1 MRLSARERAQLI
13 AAARLYYEDNLTQAE
28 IAKRLG
34 VSRPI
39 VSKMLTRAREVG
51 IVHIEIRGGDDQ
63 DSDVLEQ
70 LQRKYGLSGGLVL
83 PNGKPLLEQAARYL
97 ALETAADK
105 NLGLGWG
112 YLAGDIVEKMSATK
126 LHNQDGFIYPLI
138 GHAHFNLNGYHPDQ
152 LVRRWGETMG
162 RVPYYLNCPALP
174 DSVEQRD
181 ALEVTADYQVVQAL
195 WGQMDASIIF
205 LRNFPSVPDEGT
217 ATRFG
222 DALQKQR
229 AVGSFLSYYFNE
241 RGEFISGNNDYCL
254 HIPLALLRRCR
265 KIVGVGLNVGV
276 KALRGALATGLIT
289 HLVVSREQALSLIHI

>member
-1 MRLSARERAQLI
+1 MLSARERAQLI
-13 AAARLYYEDNLTQAE
+13 AAARLYYEDDLTQAE

-39 VSKMLTRAREVG
+39 VSKMLARAREVG
-51 IVHIEIRGGDDQ
+51 IVHIEIRGGDEQ

-70 LQRKYGLSGGLVL
+70 LQHKYGLTGGLVL
-83 PNGKPLLEQAARYL
+83 SNSRDALEQAARYL
-97 ALETAADK
+97 AMETAADK

-126 LHNQDGFIYPLI
+126 LHTQEGFIYPLI
-138 GHAHFNLNGYHPDQ
+138 GYAHFNLNGYHPDK
-152 LVRRWGETMG
+152 LVRIWGDAMG

-174 DSVEQRD
+174 DSIEERD
-181 ALEVTADYQVVQAL
+181 LLEATADYQVVQAL
-195 WGQMDASIIF
+195 WSQMDASIIF

-229 AVGSFLSYYFNE
+229 AVGSFLSYYFND

-254 HIPLALLRRCR
+254 HISLASLRRCR
-265 KIVGVGLNVGV
+265 KIIGVGLNVGTR
-276 KALRGALATGLIT
+276 ALRGALATGLIT
-289 HLVVSREQALSLIHI
+289 HLIVSREQAQELLDN